1 MFRVTDKN
9 GQVIAQPAA
18 RSELDTYLNT
28 SWPGWD
34 KRTDNVR
41 DDNNFDIL
49 DDKGDPLATV
59 TGPKPPAGQ
68 TNKPENEPNE

>member
-18 RSELDTYLNT
+18 RSELETYLNT

-34 KRTDNVR
+34 KRTDNRR

-49 DDKGDPLATV
+49 DDKGDHLATV
-59 TGPKPPAGQ
+59 SGPKPPA
-68 TNKPENEPNE
+68 KPHGEQESESKP

>member
-1 MFRVTDKN
+1 MFRVMDKN

-18 RSELDTYLNT
+18 RSELETYLNT

-34 KRTDNVR
+34 KRTDNRR

-59 TGPKPPAGQ
+59 SGPRPPAESHDK
-68 TNKPENEPNE
+68 TENEPNP